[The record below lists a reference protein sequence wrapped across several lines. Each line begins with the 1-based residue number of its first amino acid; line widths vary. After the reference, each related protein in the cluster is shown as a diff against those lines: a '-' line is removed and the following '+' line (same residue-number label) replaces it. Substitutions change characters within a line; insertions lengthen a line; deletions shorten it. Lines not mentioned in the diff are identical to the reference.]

1 MTPYSG
7 LGFFFTLALA
17 LLPAAIAGLR
27 GKNLRVCGFA
37 VTAVMLLLIFDTPRK
52 LLTLALF
59 WAWQLALIFSYLHVR
74 KKSEKRYVLWIFLL
88 LSLLPLIFTKLSVF
102 VKELSVFSMLGISY
116 VSFRAVQILVEIY
129 DGHLTKLC
137 PLDVSYFLLFFP

>member
-37 VTAVMLLLIFDTPRK
+37 VTAVMLLLIFDTPKPCLR
-52 LLTLALF
+52 
-59 WAWQLALIFSYLHVR
+59 
-74 KKSEKRYVLWIFLL
+74 LWITA
-88 LSLLPLIFTKLSVF
+88 SCTANPAPSSTPT
-102 VKELSVFSMLGISY
+102 
-116 VSFRAVQILVEIY
+116 A
-129 DGHLTKLC
+129 T
-137 PLDVSYFLLFFP
+137 

>member
-27 GKNLRVCGFA
+27 GKNLRVCGA
-37 VTAVMLLLIFDTPRK
+37 LVTAVMLLLIFDTPRK

-59 WAWQLALIFSYLHVR
+59 WTWQLALIFSYLHVR

-116 VSFRAVQILVEIY
+116 V
-129 DGHLTKLC
+129 
-137 PLDVSYFLLFFP
+137 

>member
-37 VTAVMLLLIFDTPRK
+37 VTVVMLLLIFDTP
-52 LLTLALF
+52 
-59 WAWQLALIFSYLHVR
+59 
-74 KKSEKRYVLWIFLL
+74 
-88 LSLLPLIFTKLSVF
+88 
-102 VKELSVFSMLGISY
+102 
-116 VSFRAVQILVEIY
+116 
-129 DGHLTKLC
+129 
-137 PLDVSYFLLFFP
+137 

>member
-17 LLPAAIAGLR
+17 LLPEAIAGLR

-59 WAWQLALIFSYLHVR
+59 WAWAAGADLFLFSCGGKSR
-74 KKSEKRYVLWIFLL
+74 KSAMFC
-88 LSLLPLIFTKLSVF
+88 
-102 VKELSVFSMLGISY
+102 G
-116 VSFRAVQILVEIY
+116 
-129 DGHLTKLC
+129 
-137 PLDVSYFLLFFP
+137 FFCF

>member
-27 GKNLRVCGFA
+27 GKNLRVCGA
-37 VTAVMLLLIFDTPRK
+37 LVTAVMLLLIFDTPRK

-59 WAWQLALIFSYLHVR
+59 WTWQLALIFSYLHVR
-74 KKSEKRYVLWIFLL
+74 KSRKSA
-88 LSLLPLIFTKLSVF
+88 VF
-102 VKELSVFSMLGISY
+102 CG
-116 VSFRAVQILVEIY
+116 
-129 DGHLTKLC
+129 
-137 PLDVSYFLLFFP
+137 FFCF

>member
-17 LLPAAIAGLR
+17 LLPAATAGLR

-74 KKSEKRYVLWIFLL
+74 KKSGKRCVN
-88 LSLLPLIFTKLSVF
+88 KVF
-102 VKELSVFSMLGISY
+102 VRMFLRFRIMRYGTGYAIPHFLS
-116 VSFRAVQILVEIY
+116 RE
-129 DGHLTKLC
+129 
-137 PLDVSYFLLFFP
+137 

>member
-1 MTPYSG
+1 M
-7 LGFFFTLALA
+7 
-17 LLPAAIAGLR
+17 
-27 GKNLRVCGFA
+27 
-37 VTAVMLLLIFDTPRK
+37 
-52 LLTLALF
+52 
-59 WAWQLALIFSYLHVR
+59 WR

-129 DGHLTKLC
+129 DGHLTSS
-137 PLDVSYFLLFFP
+137 VRWT

>member
-1 MTPYSG
+1 MTPEINALS
-7 LGFFFTLALA
+7 TLMF
-17 LLPAAIAGLR
+17 G
-27 GKNLRVCGFA
+27 
-37 VTAVMLLLIFDTPRK
+37 AVMLLLIFDTPRK

-102 VKELSVFSMLGISY
+102 VKELYVFSMLTEKEGCLLCWKA
-116 VSFRAVQILVEIY
+116 FAGLKKMGNALVY
-129 DGHLTKLC
+129 KL
-137 PLDVSYFLLFFP
+137 

>member
-7 LGFFFTLALA
+7 LGFFFALA

-59 WAWQLALIFSYLHVR
+59 WTWQLALIFSYLHVR
-74 KKSEKRYVLWIFLL
+74 KKSEKRSRKEKRASFACSEKRSAPGIWEDRTSTRARFLK
-88 LSLLPLIFTKLSVF
+88 TTAGAATARETCAGWKTV
-102 VKELSVFSMLGISY
+102 
-116 VSFRAVQILVEIY
+116 
-129 DGHLTKLC
+129 
-137 PLDVSYFLLFFP
+137 

>member
-17 LLPAAIAGLR
+17 LLPEAIAGLR

-102 VKELSVFSMLGISY
+102 V
-116 VSFRAVQILVEIY
+116 
-129 DGHLTKLC
+129 
-137 PLDVSYFLLFFP
+137 